1 MNISQRQ
8 VSYDVP
14 SSLVYD
20 RKFDTAIRQSQI
32 DGFFSRLEEPERL
45 NKDDKILLGNIK
57 EEDIIRS
64 PTPHLYAEILIRILE
79 TSEAGVINKSSN
91 NVDIKKMMDLSEKV
105 LSIQLQYIMEGVDP
119 SIKKNHV
126 HKLLTKLR
134 EQDVDPLVANLLN
147 AAHCVS
153 IMIEDSYVIN
163 KYKLDN
169 TEDASE
175 ILRSCK
181 SSLLEYLDY
190 TVNWSRKL
198 CAFTKDGH
206 TYIMPKSYM
215 LLIHNKLCDLSS
227 VIIMSQ
233 IQAGSAMPS
242 TIKETVVDFC
252 KVMCSYAQLYK
263 NKFFEITK
271 ALESLVTGETL
282 RKVEKWKNDEFL
294 KLVCEELLEAT
305 GFDYMSSELC
315 YILRSNPI
323 EVISELSCLSKL
335 FGHPLVNMEGGAK
348 AIHKKATESYKLDY
362 RKIVECICYIKEAY
376 IQQYITRYKKWP
388 PHVITSKLAPL
399 PLRMA
404 ALYGEYYN
412 SPAITQRFGEA
423 KIMDFVFVDLKPD
436 LKFSKLENAIPY
448 LKDKTLS
455 LLRSK
460 VISMYINQE
469 EDMRTRWA
477 DTRLLLVY
485 LLHPTS
491 ALDHVNY
498 IEQYCESSTL
508 DELMNYLVIR
518 IVPKEKEH
526 KIDFRGFG
534 CKTYED
540 RLRCLAQEK
549 AVMQYLDL
557 YSDEQA
563 MTLSELQIARKLE
576 GFRRMKDAFP
586 GYVTITVNLD
596 ASSWCNHFRPETVD
610 DAMAPTLD
618 KIYGTNIFSKT
629 HLAYNKTLY
638 YVPDESGTYYW
649 HGQDGGIEGLNQ
661 DTWVVVYISQ
671 IKTAFSGMSIR
682 YTVLCKGDDCRVV
695 LSIPYREI
703 ENGDVAGFKNKIVQ
717 RLSETASSLGHKI
730 KILDSYG
737 SETYFNFSKTAS
749 VGYIELPQT
758 FRKIQKCYGANNA
771 FIPTMDEYIAS
782 TFSNAHSASKVGMSP
797 VSCYYTAV
805 TWSAYYLATN
815 SLYKDLSLDAHTA
828 LMLVPSIFGGFP
840 IIYYHNFFV
849 RAESDLMSPFIG
861 LLQFCRNFYP
871 SVHDEMTKFCNISS
885 PPSTTCEGLCR
896 DMYSVP
902 ISRPPL
908 PSTVLRNMV
917 ADALPRITRNQ
928 GIRDLLEAAKS
939 DESDTVMEILTSA
952 SHYEAKVLSV
962 IYACLPVSLVSE
974 LVRKFESARSVNEM
988 LILRFGKKSTFHR
1001 LRRIVR
1007 SEKNLQEW
1015 RVRTLSSGP
1024 QGDVVSIL
1032 RFCYNTCPGQAAYNI
1047 REYAYGKPVT
1057 GITMPPLQHQIYIT
1071 NQDASS
1077 HVDWAYKNHYQ
1088 LTISEPTETLDKRS
1102 PDHFKAGVIRPFV
1115 GHITS
1120 DKSMMPRLYL
1130 VEKDFLLN
1138 RVQKLIDIVTWTD
1151 STYVDDQG
1159 DPITSDIRELVTR
1172 ILQLYTD
1179 MPLEKLSPF
1188 SRNKIRGSIQHH
1200 VRAANYRTS
1209 IVPNVLGNMYRRVVW
1224 KTHMHTTLAT
1234 TRKHLRFNVLHQ
1246 MCYAVSVLSI
1256 PLDYQRNVNLTGEYW
1271 IVTSNCEF
1279 CSGHI
1284 NEKPIL
1290 FKRKNFRSI
1299 RFESLQVTMLDQNSK
1314 RILRESLAVADNE
1327 RYMKE
1332 AFNRE
1337 IPNDV
1342 ALQAAMYVFAM
1353 NELKATNNLIAKHG
1367 FENATHKGIENLK
1380 SMTSNHSKVI
1390 DKHYL
1395 SKIPTKALLVPVV
1408 TIVATM
1414 IASMYPS
1421 FEEDELVGLLMTEQP
1436 TRLPWFFLLKELY
1449 EAQQLGPMMNCLSDA
1464 LKVPTSLNYHTAE
1477 GVACLFGSFC
1487 YEIWSTRVIPI
1498 PLIIISDYQYIA
1510 SLMNIKIYITDMV
1523 RRQIEEGLRHVT
1535 SGMLSVFEQKEALAI
1550 CVGYGLLKTHDISRY
1565 QVKESCEGSSDWIV
1579 SDLFIDDISSSFDP
1593 YSQDA
1598 NDLRIE
1604 ASSFIRRIKRLSKLS
1619 WTELYQAFLDNY
1631 DTVVDTISGFLDREV
1646 KVYNISIAECTS
1658 TVLEFEEQDAR
1669 LPTRP
1674 DARDG
1679 NLHYTITTAMKN
1691 TGTNHVKLPTFNY
1704 LSEEKHDFHT
1714 PTVPQEQGLYQ
1725 PSGYATCQPVG
1736 YCNASASTLSEI
1748 ILYMNFKP
1756 PDVLKNL
1763 NIVCLAD
1770 GVGSF
1775 TSWFALNSTGCN
1787 ILFNSLP
1794 ESDQVQLPY
1803 AAMTEAGGNTIVTN
1817 HMYQGVYDL
1826 KHVSTIDKYM
1836 DLIGVCHILT
1846 CDIDIMESDDTLA
1859 ERIWVNVVR
1868 GCLKL
1873 LSANGLFICKVRF
1886 CTTEL
1891 SQRFM
1896 STIRSIFMDTYLIR
1910 PHSVSAPDT
1919 LYIIG
1924 QNPIRQAPIPKLLA
1938 AYKDIYHRTMQALGT
1953 RSVYPNTQDFNQQIR
1968 LEFPISYNWMWMKQ
1982 MTPMW
1987 VSKLEQLTK
1996 MSVGYVALN
2005 NLLKLADIKGS
2016 RIEVYREFLRIYS
2029 IKDQA
2034 DKIVDQLDKQLTVND
2049 INGSS
2054 HLADLRSSRGRLVC
2068 RSFVFAGMF
2077 NAPSHLLNGSYTV
2090 ARLINSFCAH
2100 VRRFKVRDLP
2110 PELTANRHILYSQ
2123 HGQLADGFRLPIWNA
2138 YCNGFS
2144 IFLWFLAWLEA
2155 YKSAM

>member
-32 DGFFSRLEEPERL
+32 DGFFLRMEIPERL
-45 NKDDKILLGNIK
+45 NKDDHILLRNIN
-57 EEDIIRS
+57 EEDIVRS
-64 PTPHLYAEILIRILE
+64 PTPHLYTEILSRIL
-79 TSEAGVINKSSN
+79 TSSEAGIINKSPH
-91 NVDIKKMMDLSEKV
+91 NVDMKKMMDLSEKA
-105 LSIQLQYIMEGVDP
+105 LSIQLQYIMEGVD
-119 SIKKNHV
+119 SSVKKNHA
-126 HKLLTKLR
+126 HKILTKLR

-147 AAHCVS
+147 AAHCIS
-153 IMIEDSYVIN
+153 IMIEDSYVVN

-169 TEDASE
+169 TENAAE
-175 ILRSCK
+175 ILKNCK

-198 CAFTKDGH
+198 CAFTKDGQ

-227 VIIMSQ
+227 VIIMLQ
-233 IQAGSAMPS
+233 LQAGGAMPA

-252 KVMCSYAQLYK
+252 KVMCEYARDSRAFVISKNLFLYV
-263 NKFFEITK
+263 
-271 ALESLVTGETL
+271 LVTGETL
-282 RKVEKWKNDEFL
+282 KRVERWKNDEFL
-294 KLVCEELLEAT
+294 KLVCEELMEAT
-305 GFDYMSSELC
+305 GFDYTSSELC
-315 YILRSNPI
+315 FILRANPI

-335 FGHPLVNMEGGAK
+335 FGHPLVNMEGGAR

-362 RKIVECICYIKEAY
+362 RKIVECMCYIKEAY
-376 IQQYITRYKKWP
+376 VQQYITRYKKWP
-388 PHVITSKLAPL
+388 PHTITSKLAPL

-412 SPAITQRFGEA
+412 SPSITERFGHA
-423 KIMDFVFVDLKPD
+423 QIMDFVFVELRPD

-460 VISMYINQE
+460 VVSMYINQE

-498 IEQYCESSTL
+498 IEQYCESATL

-596 ASSWCNHFRPETVD
+596 ASAWCNHFRPETVD
-610 DAMAPTLD
+610 DTMVPTLD

-649 HGQDGGIEGLNQ
+649 YGQDGGIEGLNQ

-671 IKTAFSGMSIR
+671 IKTAFSGMAIR

-703 ENGDVAGFKNKIVQ
+703 VDGDVAGFKNKIVQ

-737 SETYFNFSKTAS
+737 SERYFNFSKTAS
-749 VGYIELPQT
+749 VGYVELPQT

-797 VSCYYTAV
+797 VSCYYTAIM
-805 TWSAYYLATN
+805 WSAYYLATN
-815 SLYKDLSLDAHTA
+815 NLYKDLSLDAHTA

-861 LLQFCRNFYP
+861 LLQFCKNYYP
-871 SVHDEMTKFCNISS
+871 SVHEEMTKFCNISC
-885 PPSTTCEGLCR
+885 PPSLTCEGLCR

-917 ADALPRITRNQ
+917 ADALPKITRNQ
-928 GIRDLLEAAKS
+928 GIRDLLEAARS

-952 SHYEAKVLSV
+952 SHFEAKVLSV

-988 LILRFGKKSTFHR
+988 LILRFGHTSTFHK

-1007 SEKNLQEW
+1007 SEKKLQEW
-1015 RVRTLSSGP
+1015 RVKTLKSGP

-1032 RFCYNTCPGQAAYNI
+1032 KFCYNVCPGQAAYNI
-1047 REYAYGKPVT
+1047 RKYAYGKPVT

-1071 NQDASS
+1071 TQDASS
-1077 HVDWAYKNHYQ
+1077 HLEWAYRNHYQ
-1088 LTISEPTETLDKRS
+1088 ITISDATETLEPKS
-1102 PDHFKAGVIRPFV
+1102 PDHFRAGLIRPFS

-1130 VEKDFLLN
+1130 VEKDFLLS

-1151 STYVDDQG
+1151 STYIDEEG
-1159 DPITSDIRELVTR
+1159 NPITSDIRELVTR
-1172 ILQLYTD
+1172 ILHLYTD
-1179 MPLEKLSPF
+1179 LPLEALSPF

-1246 MCYAVSVLSI
+1246 MCYAVSVLSM
-1256 PLDYQRNVNLTGEYW
+1256 PLDYQRTSNLSGDYW
-1271 IVTSNCEF
+1271 IVTSNCDF
-1279 CSGHI
+1279 CSGYI
-1284 NEKPIL
+1284 TEEPIT
-1290 FKRKNFRSI
+1290 FRKKNFRSI
-1299 RFESLQVTMLDQNSK
+1299 QFESLQVTMLDQNSK
-1314 RILRESLAVADNE
+1314 RILKESLAVSDNNK
-1327 RYMKE
+1327 YMKE

-1337 IPNDV
+1337 IPNEI
-1342 ALQAAMYVFAM
+1342 ALQAAMYVHAM
-1353 NELKATNNLIAKHG
+1353 AELRVTNNLIAKHG

-1380 SMTSNHSKVI
+1380 SMSGNHSKII

-1395 SKIPTKALLVPVV
+1395 AKIPTKELLVPVV
-1408 TIVATM
+1408 TIVAHM
-1414 IASMYPS
+1414 ISGMYPK
-1421 FEEDELVGLLMTEQP
+1421 FEEDELTGLLLTEQP
-1436 TRLPWFFLLKELY
+1436 TRLPWYFLVKELY
-1449 EAQQLGPMMNCLSDA
+1449 DAYQLGPIMNCLA
-1464 LKVPTSLNYHTAE
+1464 AAVEVPTSLNYHTAE
-1477 GVACLFGSFC
+1477 GVACLFGSYC
-1487 YEIWSTRVIPI
+1487 YEIWSTRLLPI

-1510 SLMNIKIYITDMV
+1510 SLMNIKIYVTDMV
-1523 RRQIEEGLRHVT
+1523 RREIEEGLRHIT
-1535 SGMLSVFEQKEALAI
+1535 SGMLTHDEIREAAAL
-1550 CVGYGLLKTHDISRY
+1550 CMGYGLLKTHDISRY
-1565 QVKESCEGSSDWIV
+1565 QIKESCEGSADWLI
-1579 SDLFIDDISSSFDP
+1579 SDLFIDDISDTFDP
-1593 YSQDA
+1593 YSMDSQELMEMA
-1598 NDLRIE
+1598 P
-1604 ASSFIRRIKRLSKLS
+1604 SFVRRVKKVSKLS
-1619 WTELYQAFLDNY
+1619 WNELYDAFVTNY
-1631 DTVVDTISGFLDREV
+1631 DLVTDTISGFLDREV
-1646 KVYNISIAECTS
+1646 KVYHISIAECTS
-1658 TVLEFEEQDAR
+1658 TILEFETPEPKLDR
-1669 LPTRP
+1669 SS
-1674 DARDG
+1674 DCRDG
-1679 NLHYTITTAMKN
+1679 VLHYSTSVSMKN
-1691 TGTNHVKLPTFNY
+1691 TGTNYVKMAEFNY
-1704 LSEEKHDFHT
+1704 LSETKNDFPAFVPT
-1714 PTVPQEQGLYQ
+1714 PEPERYT
-1725 PSGYATCQPVG
+1725 PSGQAMCQPVG
-1736 YCNASASTLSEI
+1736 YCNASASSLSEI
-1748 ILYMNFKP
+1748 MKYLGVKP
-1756 PDVLKNL
+1756 EVDLRNL
-1763 NIVCLAD
+1763 NIICLAD

-1775 TSWFALNSTGCN
+1775 TSWFAWNSTGCT

-1803 AAMTEAGGNTIVTN
+1803 AAMMRSAENTIVTE
-1817 HMYQGVYDL
+1817 HMRQGVYDL
-1826 KHVSTIDKYM
+1826 QHVSTIDKYVEVM
-1836 DLIGVCHILT
+1836 EVCHIMT
-1846 CDIDIMESDDTLA
+1846 CDIDIMEANDVVV
-1859 ERIWVNVVR
+1859 EKIWVNIIR

-1873 LSANGLFICKVRF
+1873 LTPNGLFICKVRF
-1886 CTTEL
+1886 CNSVM
-1891 SQRFM
+1891 SQKFI
-1896 STIRSIFMDTYLIR
+1896 STVRAVFLDTYLMKL
-1910 PHSVSAPDT
+1910 HSVSAQDT
-1919 LYIIG
+1919 IYVVG
-1924 QNPIRQAPIPKLLA
+1924 QNPVRQAPLSRLMN
-1938 AYKDIYHRTMQALGT
+1938 AYRDVYSKTSQVLGT
-1953 RSVYPNTQDFNQQIR
+1953 RNPYPATQDFNQQLK
-1968 LEFPISYNWMWMKQ
+1968 LEFPVSYNWNWIKQ
-1982 MTPMW
+1982 ITPLW
-1987 VSKLEQLTK
+1987 VSKLEQLVK
-1996 MSVGYVALN
+1996 MSVSYASIN
-2005 NLLKLADIKGS
+2005 KLLKVADEKGS
-2016 RIEVYREFLRIYS
+2016 KFDVYREFLRVYKIADQRDKVLEQLE
-2029 IKDQA
+2029 KDL
-2034 DKIVDQLDKQLTVND
+2034 VVND
-2049 INGSS
+2049 VHGVTHS
-2054 HLADLRSSRGRLVC
+2054 ADFRSSRGRLVC
-2068 RSFVFAGMF
+2068 RSFVFAGMVD
-2077 NAPSHLLNGSYTV
+2077 APRHIKDGHYTV
-2090 ARLINSFCAH
+2090 ASLAAAFSHHAL
-2100 VRRFKVRDLP
+2100 RFKERDLP
-2110 PELTANRHILYSQ
+2110 PALTLNRKILYSQ
-2123 HGQLADGFRLPIWNA
+2123 NAQLEEGFRLPIWNS
-2138 YCNGFS
+2138 YCSGFS
-2144 IFLWFLAWLEA
+2144 VFLWFLAWVTA
-2155 YKSAM
+2155 YNNTI

>member
-20 RKFDTAIRQSQI
+20 RKFDTAIRQSQL
-32 DGFFSRLEEPERL
+32 DSFFERVDFPERRT
-45 NKDDKILLGNIK
+45 KDDNLLLMNVK
-57 EEDIIRS
+57 VEEIVRE
-64 PTPHLYAEILIRILE
+64 PTPHLYTEILSKILAS
-79 TSEAGVINKSSN
+79 SEAGVINKSPN

-119 SIKKNHV
+119 SVKKDHV
-126 HKLLTKLR
+126 HKLFTRLR

-147 AAHCVS
+147 AAHSVS
-153 IMIEDSYVIN
+153 IMIEDSYLVN

-169 TEDASE
+169 TEDALE
-175 ILRSCK
+175 IAKTCK
-181 SSLLEYLDY
+181 SALLEYLDY
-190 TVNWSRKL
+190 DVSWSRRL
-198 CAFTKDGH
+198 CAFTKENS
-206 TYIMPKSYM
+206 TSIMPKSYM

-227 VIIMSQ
+227 VVIMSH
-233 IQAGSAMPS
+233 IQAGSALPL
-242 TIKETVVDFC
+242 TIKDTIVDFC
-252 KVMCSYAQLYK
+252 KVMCTYARTYK

-282 RKVEKWKNDEFL
+282 KRVEKWRNDEFL
-294 KLVCEELLEAT
+294 KLVCEELIDAT
-305 GFDYMSSELC
+305 GFDYTDSDLC
-315 YILRSNPI
+315 YILKNNPI

-335 FGHPLVNMEGGAK
+335 FGHPLVNMEGGAR
-348 AIHKKATESYKLDY
+348 AIHKKATETYKLDY
-362 RKIVECICYIKEAY
+362 KKIVECTCYIKEAY
-376 IQQYITRYKKWP
+376 VQQYITRYNRWP
-388 PHVITSKLAPL
+388 PHSITSKLAPL
-399 PLRMA
+399 ALRMA
-404 ALYGEYYN
+404 ALYGEYHN
-412 SPAITQRFGEA
+412 SPAIQKRFGEV
-423 KIMDFVFVDLKPD
+423 KIMDFVYVELKPD

-460 VISMYINQE
+460 VISMYINEE

-491 ALDHVNY
+491 ALDHVSY
-498 IEQYCESSTL
+498 IERYCESATL

-563 MTLSELQIARKLE
+563 MTLSELQIAKKLE

-596 ASSWCNHFRPETVD
+596 ASAWCNHFRPETVD
-610 DAMAPTLD
+610 DTMAPTLD
-618 KIYGTNIFSKT
+618 KIYNTKIFSKT

-671 IKTAFSGMSIR
+671 IKTAFSGMAIR

-703 ENGDVAGFKNKIVQ
+703 EDGNVAGFKNKIVKK
-717 RLSETASSLGHKI
+717 LSETASSLGHKI

-737 SETYFNFSKTAS
+737 SERYFNFSKTAS
-749 VGYIELPQT
+749 VGYVELPQT

-815 SLYKDLSLDAHTA
+815 TLYKDLSVSSHVA
-828 LMLVPSIFGGFP
+828 LMLIPSIFGGFP

-861 LLQFCRNFYP
+861 LLQFCKTFYP
-871 SVHDEMTKFCNISS
+871 SVHEEMAKFCNISP
-885 PPSTTCEGLCR
+885 PPSLTCEGLCR

-928 GIRDLLEAAKS
+928 NIRDLLEAAKS
-939 DESDTVMEILTSA
+939 DESEIVMEILTSA

-962 IYACLPVSLVSE
+962 IYSCLPVSLVSE

-1007 SEKNLQEW
+1007 AEKKLQEW
-1015 RVRTLSSGP
+1015 RVKTLKDGP
-1024 QGDVVSIL
+1024 QGDVVSVL
-1032 RFCYNTCPGQAAYNI
+1032 RHCYNICPGLAAYNI
-1047 REYAYGKPVT
+1047 RRMAYGKPVT

-1071 NQDASS
+1071 TQDASS
-1077 HVDWAYKNHYQ
+1077 HLEWAYKNHYQ
-1088 LTISEPTETLDKRS
+1088 IVISEPTESLESRS
-1102 PDHFKAGVIRPFV
+1102 PDHFRAGLIKPFP

-1130 VEKDFLLN
+1130 IEKDFLLS

-1151 STYVDDQG
+1151 STYVDERG
-1159 DPITSDIRELVTR
+1159 EPITSDVRELVTR

-1179 MPLEKLSPF
+1179 MPLETLSPF

-1209 IVPNVLGNMYRRVVW
+1209 IVPNVLGNVYRRVVW
-1224 KTHMHTTLAT
+1224 KTHMHTTLST

-1256 PLDYQRNVNLTGEYW
+1256 PLDYQRTAAISGDYW

-1279 CSGHI
+1279 CSGSI
-1284 NEKPIL
+1284 NEEPII
-1290 FKRKNFRSI
+1290 FRRKNFRAI

-1314 RILRESLAVADNE
+1314 RILKESLAVAENTK
-1327 RYMKE
+1327 YMKE
-1332 AFNRE
+1332 AFNRD

-1342 ALQAAMYVFAM
+1342 ALQAAMYVFTMA
-1353 NELKATNNLIAKHG
+1353 ELKATSNLIAKHG
-1367 FENATHKGIENLK
+1367 FENATHAGIENLK
-1380 SMTSNHSKVI
+1380 SMTNNRAKII

-1395 SKIPTKALLVPVV
+1395 SKIPTRELLVPIV
-1408 TIVATM
+1408 TIVAYM
-1414 IASMYPS
+1414 ISSMYPS
-1421 FEEDELVGLLMTEQP
+1421 FEEDELIGLLTTEQP
-1436 TRLPWFFLLKELY
+1436 SRLPWYFLLQELY
-1449 EAQQLGPMMNCLSDA
+1449 GAQQLGPIMNYLSQA
-1464 LKVPTSLNYHTAE
+1464 LGIPTSLNYHTAD
-1477 GVACLFGSFC
+1477 GVASLFGSFC
-1487 YEIWSTRVIPI
+1487 YEIWSTRLIPV

-1510 SLMNIKIYITDMV
+1510 SLMNIKIYITDRV
-1523 RRQIEEGLRHVT
+1523 RREIEEGLRHIK
-1535 SGMLSVFEQKEALAI
+1535 SGVLTPYQIKEAVAL
-1550 CVGYGLLKTHDISRY
+1550 CMGYGFLRTHDIARY
-1565 QVKESCEGSSDWIV
+1565 IVKETCEGSSDWIV
-1579 SDLFIDDISSSFDP
+1579 SDLFIDDISDAFDP
-1593 YSQDA
+1593 ESQDA
-1598 NDLRIE
+1598 ESLME
-1604 ASSFIRRIKRLSKLS
+1604 TAPSFVRRIKKVSRLS
-1619 WTELYQAFLDNY
+1619 WTELYKAYSDHY
-1631 DTVVDTISGFLDREV
+1631 MEVIDKISGFLDQEV
-1646 KVYNISIAECTS
+1646 RVYHISIAECTS
-1658 TVLEFEEQDAR
+1658 TVLEFEGSEAE
-1669 LPTRP
+1669 LKEKP
-1674 DARDG
+1674 DVRDG
-1679 NLHYTITTAMKN
+1679 NIHYAITTAMKN
-1691 TGTNHVKLPTFNY
+1691 TGPTHVKLPVLNY
-1704 LSEEKHDFHT
+1704 LSEERPDL
-1714 PTVPQEQGLYQ
+1714 PGEAQGQVFELYQ
-1725 PSGYATCQPVG
+1725 PSGYETCQPVG

-1748 ILYMNFKP
+1748 MVYMRLDPATILQ
-1756 PDVLKNL
+1756 NL
-1763 NIVCLAD
+1763 NIMCLAD

-1775 TSWFALNSTGCN
+1775 TSWFAWNSSGCN

-1794 ESDQVQLPY
+1794 ESEQIQLPY
-1803 AAMTEAGGNTIVTN
+1803 AALLSSGTN
-1817 HMYQGVYDL
+1817 SIITDHMRKGVFDL
-1826 KHVSTIDKYM
+1826 KHTSTIEKYTDIM
-1836 DLIGVCHILT
+1836 MVCHIIT
-1846 CDIDIMESDDTLA
+1846 CDIDIMEDDEVLA
-1859 ERIWVNVVR
+1859 ERIWVNIIR
-1868 GCLKL
+1868 GCLRL
-1873 LSANGLFICKVRF
+1873 LTLNGLFICKVRF
-1886 CTTEL
+1886 CMSPL
-1891 SQRFM
+1891 SQRFL
-1896 STIRSIFMDTYLIR
+1896 STVRTIFIDTYLLK
-1910 PHSVSAPDT
+1910 PYSVSARDT
-1919 LYIIG
+1919 IYIIG
-1924 QNPIRQAPIPKLLA
+1924 QNLVKQAPLSRLLP
-1938 AYKDIYHRTMQALGT
+1938 AYKDVYHRTLQVLGT
-1953 RSVYPNTQDFNQQIR
+1953 RILYPNTQDFNQQIK
-1968 LEFPISYNWMWMKQ
+1968 LEFPISYNWNLIKQ
-1982 MTPMW
+1982 ITPMW

-1996 MSVGYVALN
+1996 ISVSHTSIDRILRISDA
-2005 NLLKLADIKGS
+2005 KAS
-2016 RIEVYREFLRIYS
+2016 RISVYEDFLRAYNIEEHCVRITS
-2029 IKDQA
+2029 
-2034 DKIVDQLDKQLTVND
+2034 QLDSELTVND
-2049 INGSS
+2049 VNGVS
-2054 HLADLRSSRGRLVC
+2054 HTVDLRSSRGRLIC
-2068 RSFVFAGMF
+2068 RSFVLAGMVD
-2077 NAPSHLLNGSYTV
+2077 APRHVTNMHYTV
-2090 ARLINSFCAH
+2090 ARMIRMFCQH
-2100 VRRFKVRDLP
+2100 IRKFRERDLP
-2110 PELTANRHILYSQ
+2110 PELTSNRDVLYSQ
-2123 HGQLADGFRLPIWNA
+2123 SGQLKDGFKIPIWNS
-2138 YCNGFS
+2138 YCSGFS

-2155 YKSAM
+2155 YKSTL